1 MFRRRAD
8 TCERSSGIGPCQGA
22 PVPDRVHLAQ
32 SQGASPDRRLKQITL
47 NRARTLRRAFS
58 CTSECCIAH
67 DARARQHSPAHSS
80 PVEFFRIRTLISVS
94 FVITLLR
101 SSLNSFHLLPSVNI
115 YFDVIIASVKM
126 YKMTASVL
134 CFCRSLCSI
143 QRISLCCGMF
153 LSPVAMDGAVS
164 NLPFQFPHGRS
175 IRAGAVQ
182 ALCQQ

>member
-1 MFRRRAD
+1 MFRRRSDAG
-8 TCERSSGIGPCQGA
+8 ERTSGIGPCQGA

-32 SQGASPDRRLKQITL
+32 SRGASPDRRIKQITL

-101 SSLNSFHLLPSVNI
+101 SSLTSFHLLPSVNTC
-115 YFDVIIASVKM
+115 FDIIALS
-126 YKMTASVL
+126 
-134 CFCRSLCSI
+134 
-143 QRISLCCGMF
+143 
-153 LSPVAMDGAVS
+153 LSPGVLAFPAT
-164 NLPFQFPHGRS
+164 NLCRWIAATFLIFFINFVFHH
-175 IRAGAVQ
+175 
-182 ALCQQ
+182 LTKLTFYL